1 MSTTQIQPKMNSITD
16 HKFIWSPISA
26 CTKFIHNTDITVS
39 VGVIS
44 ATKNTGE
51 HNKEK
56 DAYRNCAICGKH
68 YNYHKH

>member
-1 MSTTQIQPKMNSITD
+1 MTTIKKESIAD
-16 HKFIWSPISA
+16 HQFKWDPISA
-26 CTKFIHNTDITVS
+26 GIKFVHNTDITVS
-39 VGVIS
+39 VGVGIGSIS